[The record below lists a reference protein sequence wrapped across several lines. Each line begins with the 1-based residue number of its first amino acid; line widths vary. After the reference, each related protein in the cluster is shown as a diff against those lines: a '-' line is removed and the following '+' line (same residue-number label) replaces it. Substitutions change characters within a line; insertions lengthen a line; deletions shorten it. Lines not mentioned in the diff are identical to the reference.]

1 MSGHSKWNNIKNKKG
16 KEDARKAKEF
26 TKIAKYIM
34 VATKEGGPN
43 PEFNPSLKS
52 AIDKAKA
59 VNMPND
65 NIERAIKKGAGE
77 LEGVNFEEIMY
88 EGYGV
93 GGAAIIAHCLTD
105 NRNRT
110 AADVRHL
117 FDKNGGNLGTSGSVM
132 YMFEML
138 GYLAIELNDKI
149 DLDELMMTALEA
161 GAQDVINDEEVV
173 EVFTAPNDL
182 DAVAQGLEDA
192 GYKVAAKDIGYFPD
206 NTITLSEEDK
216 EKMQK
221 LIDALED
228 HDDVQEVYHN
238 VEDL

>member
-16 KEDARKAKEF
+16 KEDVKRAQEF

-43 PEFNPSLKS
+43 PDFNPSLKT
-52 AIDKAKA
+52 AIDKAKS

-77 LEGVNFEEIMY
+77 LDGVNYEEIMY

-93 GGAAIIAHCLTD
+93 GGAAVVAHCLTD

-110 AADVRHL
+110 AADVRHI
-117 FDKNGGNLGTSGSVM
+117 FDKHGGNLGTAGSVM
-132 YMFEML
+132 YMFEMQ
-138 GYLAIELNDKI
+138 GYAAIELDEDVDI
-149 DLDELMMTALEA
+149 DELMMVALEA
-161 GAQDVINDEEVV
+161 GASDVINDDEVA
-173 EVFTAPNDL
+173 EIFTEPNDL
-182 DAVAQGLEDA
+182 SKVVDALKEA
-192 GYKVAAKDIGYFPD
+192 GYKIAAQEVGYFPD
-206 NTITLSEEDK
+206 NEIQLSDSDL
-216 EKMQK
+216 EKMEK
-221 LIDALED
+221 LVDALEA

-238 VEDL
+238 VEGL

>member
-52 AIDKAKA
+52 AIDKAKS

-182 DAVAQGLEDA
+182 DTVAQGLVDA

-206 NTITLSEEDK
+206 NTITLSEDDK
-216 EKMQK
+216 VKMQK
-221 LIDALED
+221 LVDALED

>member
-1 MSGHSKWNNIKNKKG
+1 MSGHSKWNNIKNRKG
-16 KEDARKAKEF
+16 KEDAKKAKEF

-43 PEFNPSLKS
+43 PDFNPSLKS

-117 FDKNGGNLGTSGSVM
+117 FDKHGGNLGTSGSVM

-182 DAVAQGLEDA
+182 DTVAKGLEDA
-192 GYKVAAKDIGYFPD
+192 GYKVAVKDIGYFPD

-216 EKMQK
+216 VKMQK
-221 LIDALED
+221 LVDALED

>member
-192 GYKVAAKDIGYFPD
+192 GYKIAAKDIGYFPD
-206 NTITLSEEDK
+206 NTITLSEDDK

>member
-16 KEDARKAKEF
+16 KEDAKRAQEF

-43 PEFNPSLKS
+43 PDFNPSLKT
-52 AIDKAKA
+52 AIDKAKS

-77 LEGVNFEEIMY
+77 LDGVNYEEIMY

-93 GGAAIIAHCLTD
+93 GGAAVVAHCLTD

-110 AADVRHL
+110 AADVRHI
-117 FDKNGGNLGTSGSVM
+117 FDKHGGNLGTAGSVM
-132 YMFEML
+132 YMFEMQ
-138 GYLAIELNDKI
+138 GYAAIELDEDVDI
-149 DLDELMMTALEA
+149 DDLMMVALEA
-161 GAQDVINDEEVV
+161 GASDVINDDEVA
-173 EVFTAPNDL
+173 EIFTEPNDL
-182 DAVAQGLEDA
+182 SKVVDALKEA
-192 GYKVAAKDIGYFPD
+192 GYKIAAQEVGYFPD
-206 NTITLSEEDK
+206 NEIQLSDSDL
-216 EKMQK
+216 EKMEK
-221 LIDALED
+221 LVDALEA

-238 VEDL
+238 VEGL

>member
-16 KEDARKAKEF
+16 KEDAKRAQEF

-43 PEFNPSLKS
+43 PDFNPSLKT
-52 AIDKAKA
+52 AIDKAKS

-77 LEGVNFEEIMY
+77 LDGVNYEEIMY

-93 GGAAIIAHCLTD
+93 GGAAVVAHCLTD

-110 AADVRHL
+110 AADVRHI
-117 FDKNGGNLGTSGSVM
+117 FDKHGGNLGTAGSVM
-132 YMFEML
+132 YMFEMQ
-138 GYLAIELNDKI
+138 GYAAIELDEDVDI
-149 DLDELMMTALEA
+149 DELMMVALEA
-161 GAQDVINDEEVV
+161 GASDVINDDEVA
-173 EVFTAPNDL
+173 EIFTEPNDL
-182 DAVAQGLEDA
+182 SKVVDALKEA
-192 GYKVAAKDIGYFPD
+192 GYKIAAQEVGYFPD
-206 NTITLSEEDK
+206 NEIQLSDSDL
-216 EKMQK
+216 EKMEK
-221 LIDALED
+221 LVDALEA

-238 VEDL
+238 VEGL

>member
-182 DAVAQGLEDA
+182 DTVTQGLEDA
-192 GYKVAAKDIGYFPD
+192 GYKVAVKDIGYFPD
-206 NTITLSEEDK
+206 NTIALSEDDK
-216 EKMQK
+216 VKMQK

>member
-52 AIDKAKA
+52 AIDKAKS

-105 NRNRT
+105 NRNIT
-110 AADVRHL
+110 AADVIHL

-173 EVFTAPNDL
+173 EVLTAPNDL
-182 DAVAQGLEDA
+182 DTVAQGLEDA

-206 NTITLSEEDK
+206 NTITLSEDDK
-216 EKMQK
+216 VKMQK
-221 LIDALED
+221 LVDALED

>member
-52 AIDKAKA
+52 AIDKAKS

-110 AADVRHL
+110 AADVRYL

>member
-52 AIDKAKA
+52 AIDKAKS

-182 DAVAQGLEDA
+182 DTVAQGLEDA
-192 GYKVAAKDIGYFPD
+192 GYKVAVKDIGYFPD
-206 NTITLSEEDK
+206 NTIALSEDDK
-216 EKMQK
+216 VKMQK

>member
-52 AIDKAKA
+52 AIDKAKS

>member
-1 MSGHSKWNNIKNKKG
+1 
-16 KEDARKAKEF
+16 
-26 TKIAKYIM
+26 M
-34 VATKEGGPN
+34 VATKEGGSN
-43 PEFNPSLKS
+43 PDFNPSLKS

-182 DAVAQGLEDA
+182 DTVAQGLEDA
-192 GYKVAAKDIGYFPD
+192 GYKIAVKDIGYFPD